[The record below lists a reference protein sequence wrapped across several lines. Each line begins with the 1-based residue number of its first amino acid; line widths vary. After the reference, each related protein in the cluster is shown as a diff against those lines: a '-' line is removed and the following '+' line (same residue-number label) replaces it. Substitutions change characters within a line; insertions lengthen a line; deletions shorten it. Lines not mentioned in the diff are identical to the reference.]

1 MTRARQEPRMRARP
15 DHRLPPSAFLSSIF
29 SLPHTVQLRLL
40 SVVLARDTRSWLRGI
55 PRKRPG
61 LHTRSV
67 SVSSPTT
74 SSTDYPPA
82 CSPTMVS
89 SGVIG
94 ALSTVQKDHRKH
106 AVHMATLRAHG
117 MSGPAWYQCSAK
129 TEPRW
134 SRWFASLL
142 TVRKMADAR
151 KDKMGPQWSQ
161 WVTKTVQRL
170 VCLRRASRLVTPHR

>member
-1 MTRARQEPRMRARP
+1 MLTDTRHPWFICYELAGSSSRTREVQPALQMRRDESRSHIQNENVTMTRVRQEPRMRARP

-40 SVVLARDTRSWLRGI
+40 SVVLARDIRSWLRGI

-117 MSGPAWYQCSAK
+117 MSGPAW
-129 TEPRW
+129 
-134 SRWFASLL
+134 
-142 TVRKMADAR
+142 
-151 KDKMGPQWSQ
+151 
-161 WVTKTVQRL
+161 
-170 VCLRRASRLVTPHR
+170 